1 MSKRG
6 ISPLIAT
13 VLLVGFTI
21 VMAGIVST
29 FIIKQ
34 TKETFNPDKLLED
47 STLCDQMV
55 LGVVVSKADD
65 LKIIQGSSINYLRG
79 VYVQNKGTYA
89 IRGITLTV
97 DGIPDEMTYIFDKD
111 IAKTLTGKDTIT
123 PLIPSTDAGTNMIK
137 PGKNYEFGID
147 PISTPSEC
155 ITELKNANPPKPCG
169 IPIANGNIITTG
181 KSFNIKI
188 YPIIKDFEK
197 DQPVK
202 CAKSV
207 LVIDYKELCNSY
219 GNSEED
225 CTAPNP

>member
-21 VMAGIVST
+21 VMAGVVST

-55 LGVVVSKADD
+55 LGVDVPVKDD
-65 LKIIQGSSINYLRG
+65 LKINDKYLEGVSI
-79 VYVQNKGTYA
+79 VNKGTYA
-89 IRGITLTV
+89 VRGLVVTV
-97 DGIPDEMTYIFDKD
+97 DGVEDDMTFIFDPE
-111 IAKTLTGKDTIT
+111 INKTVGSKSVPD
-123 PLIPSTDAGTNMIK
+123 PLKPTVDAGGLLQNMIK
-137 PGKNYEFGID
+137 PGKSYDFPRTGGKGIY
-147 PISTPSEC
+147 IVN
-155 ITELKNANPPKPCG
+155 KNINEA
-169 IPIANGNIITTG
+169 G
-181 KSFNIKI
+181 KTFKIKV

-197 DQPVK
+197 DQAVK

-219 GNSEED
+219 GQGED
-225 CTAPNP
+225 YCTAPTP